1 MINRAR
7 IRKTDFLLLATCVF
21 MMISGLIGCAANKSN
36 LPPEEQYNVT
46 LDSDATQKALSD
58 TTSAEYE
65 RLGDHFF
72 GRDDLVKAFLNYEK
86 ALQLD
91 PDNIGLHYKKGLSLL
106 AGKIN
111 EDAIKEFQAVIK
123 RDSGYAPAYEGLA
136 LAYYQMKEHKKSE
149 RNLKKAIELNPKLW
163 KSHNYLGTIYDRQ
176 KKYEQAIQHYYAA
189 IVLRPDEKIL
199 YNNLGVS
206 YYLAGEYSRAVVAFN
221 NALENNY
228 VEARTYNNLG
238 LALARLGRY
247 REALVAFRK
256 GGNEAQAHNN
266 LGCIYLEQGK
276 FKEAI
281 DSFTKA
287 IEINPLFYSKASDNL
302 QKARRAY
309 RERIPSLKTNGIGD

>member
-1 MINRAR
+1 MITLRR
-7 IRKTDFLLLATCVF
+7 IKKAEIFLLATCLLV
-21 MMISGLIGCAANKSN
+21 MTSSLIGCTAEKSNMPAAEKYNQTLESANQNTLPNKSI
-36 LPPEEQYNVT
+36 
-46 LDSDATQKALSD
+46 
-58 TTSAEYE
+58 AEYE
-65 RLGDHFF
+65 RAGDQFLST
-72 GRDDLVKAFLNYEK
+72 GDLAQAFLQYEK
-86 ALQLD
+86 ALLLD
-91 PDNIGLHYKKGLSLL
+91 PDNLSVQYKKGLSLV
-106 AGKIN
+106 AGKIY

-123 RDSGYAPAYEGLA
+123 KDSGYALAYEGLGMA
-136 LAYYQMKEHKKSE
+136 FFHLKEYEKCEK
-149 RNLKKAIELNPKLW
+149 NFKKAIEFNPKLW
-163 KSHNYLGTIYDRQ
+163 KSHNFLGNIYDRQ
-176 KKYEQAIQHYYAA
+176 KKYKNAIENYYTA

-206 YYLAGEYSRAVVAFN
+206 YYLAGEYSRAVTAFN
-221 NALENNY
+221 NALEHNY

-302 QKARRAY
+302 HKARRAY
-309 RERIPSLKTNGIGD
+309 RARTPSLKSNGTGD